1 MALKPAAVAF
11 LWATATAHAVIVD
24 RVAITMGNTIIKD
37 SDITEDLRITAFL
50 NNESP
55 ASSPAARKV
64 GASRLIDQAVIR
76 KELDSGAYPSASAAE
91 MQNLLAEVEKRY
103 ANEAVFK
110 RALISHGIDE
120 DDLKDHL
127 VWQLTVLH
135 FIDARFRPAA
145 LVTEEDI
152 AKYYNEHK
160 PQLEAANPGKPAT
173 LEALHAQI
181 QDLLTGERVNQ
192 LLDDWLTRRRQ
203 NAKIVYLEDALK

>member
-1 MALKPAAVAF
+1 MALKPVAVTLLWTAAI
-11 LWATATAHAVIVD
+11 AHAVIVD
-24 RVAITMGNTIIKD
+24 RVAITMGTSIIKD
-37 SDITEDLRITAFL
+37 SDILEDLQITAFL

-55 ASSPAARKV
+55 ATSLAARKV
-64 GASRLIDQAVIR
+64 AASRLIDQAVIR
-76 KELDSGAYPSASAAE
+76 KEIDSGAYPSASAAE
-91 MQNLLAEVEKRY
+91 TQTLLAEVEKRY
-103 ANEAVFK
+103 PNETAFK
-110 RALISHGIDE
+110 RALTSHGIEE

-135 FIDARFRPAA
+135 FIDARFRPSA
-145 LVTEEDI
+145 LITDEDI
-152 AKYYNEHK
+152 EKYYNEHK
-160 PQLEAANPGKPAT
+160 AQLEAANAGKPAT